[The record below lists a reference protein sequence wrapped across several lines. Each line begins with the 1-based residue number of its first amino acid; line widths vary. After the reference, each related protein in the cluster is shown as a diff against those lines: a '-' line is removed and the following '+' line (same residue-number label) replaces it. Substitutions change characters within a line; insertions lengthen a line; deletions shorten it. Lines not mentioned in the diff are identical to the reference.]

1 MQNKI
6 NKKWIYNLRESSDLL
21 YDNLPVS
28 SCIILWIF
36 AHISKLLHIYLKL
49 LFLKQFFLYIS
60 IYKINFKSN
69 NTYIIKYFKFC
80 AQIQTFLYF
89 GKVKQVDGKH

>member
-49 LFLKQFFLYIS
+49 LFLKQFFYIFLF
-60 IYKINFKSN
+60 IKLILKV
-69 NTYIIKYFKFC
+69 IIH
-80 AQIQTFLYF
+80 T
-89 GKVKQVDGKH
+89 